1 MPYTYV
7 SRTINTHCTVA
18 GVLGGTYGKY
28 MNRDIDATVIMEYEN
43 FLPFLLP
50 YLPVTTN
57 NDFNNYLTSN
67 PLLLEQYADFLMYT
81 LPSPRYNFYE
91 SSNF

>member
-1 MPYTYV
+1 
-7 SRTINTHCTVA
+7 
-18 GVLGGTYGKY
+18 

-50 YLPVTTN
+50 FLPVTDNT
-57 NDFNNYLTSN
+57 DFNRYLTDN
-67 PLLLEQYADFLMYT
+67 PSLLEYYADFLMYT
-81 LPSPRYNFYE
+81 LPSPRYNYYE